1 MHFPFCSIIVLNYQG
16 EKIIQKTLDS
26 LLQID
31 YPKDKYEVII
41 MDNGSTDKS
50 AEILTKYQISNN
62 KLQIKSKFQ
71 IINLPKNI
79 GFSRGNNVGIQK
91 AKGTD
96 IVLLNNDCVV
106 DKNWLK
112 ELVAVAEK
120 DETIFAVNPKVY
132 LGNTNKIQNAGIRIF
147 KNGYAQDRGAAPKNN
162 IQDYEKD
169 TGQYDKQVEV
179 DAVCAVASLYRKSVF
194 DKIGL
199 FDETFFLYYEDVE
212 ISKRATK
219 FGFKLMYAPKAI
231 AHHQHSATTNELSP
245 LFMYHSEK
253 GRLLFLLYCFPLF
266 TFLKELIM
274 FGIKAKGRFII
285 RLFSQPKSSSLNF
298 QYMKA
303 FLLILFLWPYYL
315 GIKYAKN
322 QLLKSV

>member
-91 AKGTD
+91 AKGTY

-179 DAVCAVASLYRKSVF
+179 DAVCAVASLYRKSLF

-199 FDETFFLYYEDVE
+199 FDESFFLYYEDVE
-212 ISKRATK
+212 ISVRAK
-219 FGFKLMYAPKAI
+219 KYGYKLIYSPKAVAYHI
-231 AHHQHSATTNELSP
+231 HSATSNELSP
-245 LFMYHSEK
+245 LFIYHAEK
-253 GRLLFLLYCFPLF
+253 GRFLHMMYHFPLK
-266 TFLKELIM
+266 TFFSELTKFSIKSV
-274 FGIKAKGRFII
+274 FRLGYGIKHPTRFIQQ
-285 RLFSQPKSSSLNF
+285 L
-298 QYMKA
+298 QYIKVTI
-303 FLLILFLWPYYL
+303 FFLFLWPFFIGKRFAL
-315 GIKYAKN
+315 NDK
-322 QLLKSV
+322 LKRN